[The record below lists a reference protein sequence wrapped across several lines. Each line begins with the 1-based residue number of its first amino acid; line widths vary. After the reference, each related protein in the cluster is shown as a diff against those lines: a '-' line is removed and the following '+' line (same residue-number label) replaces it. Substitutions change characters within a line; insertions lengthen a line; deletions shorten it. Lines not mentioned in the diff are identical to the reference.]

1 MAKIIKPHL
10 LVVGGTGFIGFHLI
24 LAAKKKGWRI
34 SSISLNKPKV
44 HRYVNGVNYFRC
56 NIANL
61 KELKKKL
68 NRSYTYV
75 VNLGGYGKHTLFKDG
90 GDKIIEA
97 HFLGLINLTKILS
110 TKKIKKFIQIGSSAE
125 YGEVQ
130 APQSEASQGIPF
142 SPYALAKLTCTQ
154 LLKMLY
160 ATEKYPVIILRF
172 FLIYGSKQDDNRIL
186 PQVIRGCLKNKKFN
200 VSKGDQI
207 RDFCYIDDAI
217 NAIFL
222 ALKSEKTNGEIF
234 NIGSGKPKKI
244 KKVINQI
251 CKIIGKGKPQFGK
264 ISYRKG
270 ENMKLYP
277 NINKARIK
285 LKWKPKMNFNRGI
298 KIVVNSFK

>member
-1 MAKIIKPHL
+1 
-10 LVVGGTGFIGFHLI
+10 
-24 LAAKKKGWRI
+24 
-34 SSISLNKPKV
+34 
-44 HRYVNGVNYFRC
+44 
-56 NIANL
+56 
-61 KELKKKL
+61 
-68 NRSYTYV
+68 
-75 VNLGGYGKHTLFKDG
+75 
-90 GDKIIEA
+90 
-97 HFLGLINLTKILS
+97 
-110 TKKIKKFIQIGSSAE
+110 
-125 YGEVQ
+125 
-130 APQSEASQGIPF
+130 
-142 SPYALAKLTCTQ
+142 
-154 LLKMLY
+154 MLY

-285 LKWKPKMNFNRGI
+285 LKWKPKMNFDRGI
-298 KIVVNSFK
+298 RIVINSFK